1 MRFSLLIS
9 LLVFY
14 LLPNL
19 TIGQEVYKITYNFY
33 SHGKPSNRPAMVVF
47 AQEGQTFIV
56 KETDLV
62 PDFERPSD
70 TYFIDFESKLLYRQF
85 THGNKKIATI
95 DSTSLGRHHYNLEQ
109 ETKTLLEYPAKKASL
124 SVNSNSIDVW
134 YNNDLDI
141 HAAPGEIGLPLGLVL
156 EQTQNGNSTWRAT
169 KIEKIDS
176 MPTFATKPS
185 NEILT
190 QRLDYQDFIWKSKFI
205 QIPIFQNERIS
216 FRDQIESDSV
226 LRFAAGTVILKKV
239 KIPTV
244 ASQSQA
250 FIQLIEKSS
259 GDAYDRTGS
268 VFLISEDQKISFFD
282 GMTKGMETLP
292 AYEVGDDNKYL
303 GMTRT
308 DDYSPIYEL
317 MRFFTPFGVTH
328 FNDRVTLK
336 GKTWQD
342 SVVYRQDISEFIPAL
357 SGKEVYIGTY
367 IGNYDHGGHTVSL
380 ELTIHPGRSIY
391 AQNTKILSLFNT
403 VNVMEMGGQTYATL
417 FGSDKGLEFTF
428 TAPEDMN
435 NVKLRYITTGHGG
448 WGNGDEFVPKPN
460 GIFVD
465 GELAFQFTPWRTDC
479 GSYRLYNP
487 VSGNFEN
494 GLSSSDLSRSNWC
507 PATVTNPIY
516 IDLGNLKAGEHTIRV
531 HIPQGPREGN
541 SFSFWNVSGAL
552 LYE

>member
-1 MRFSLLIS
+1 M
-9 LLVFY
+9 
-14 LLPNL
+14 PTL
-19 TIGQEVYKITYNFY
+19 TFGQDTYKITYNFF

-47 AQEGQTFIV
+47 ATKGESFIV
-56 KETDLV
+56 KETDLLS
-62 PDFERPSD
+62 DFERPSE
-70 TYFIDFESKLLYRQF
+70 TYFVDFDSKVLYRQF
-85 THGNKKIATI
+85 TQGNNKIVTA
-95 DSTSLGRHHYNLEQ
+95 DSSSLGRYQYNLEG
-109 ETKTLLEYPAKKASL
+109 ETKSVLDHPAKKATL
-124 SVNSNSIDVW
+124 SVNSNSIEVW
-134 YNNDLDI
+134 YSDALGV
-141 HAAPGEIGLPLGLVL
+141 HAAPGELGLTLGLVL
-156 EQTQNGNSTWRAT
+156 EQTQNGNSTWRAS
-169 KIEKIDS
+169 KIEKIDK
-176 MPTFATKPS
+176 MPAFAAKPS
-185 NEILT
+185 IDMLKE
-190 QRLDYQDFIWKSKFI
+190 RLDYQDFIWKSKFI

-216 FRDQIESDSV
+216 FRDQIESDSI
-226 LRFAAGTVILKKV
+226 LRYAAGTVILKKV
-239 KIPTV
+239 KIPAIT
-244 ASQSQA
+244 SQSQA

-268 VFLISEDQKISFFD
+268 VFLIAEDQEVSFFD
-282 GMTKGMETLP
+282 GMKNGMKTLP
-292 AYEVGDDNKYL
+292 AYEVGDNNEYL

-308 DDYSPIYEL
+308 NGYSPIYEL

-328 FNDRVTLK
+328 FNDRLTLK
-336 GKTWQD
+336 DKTWQD
-342 SVVYRQDISEFIPAL
+342 SVVYRQDISEFIPAI

-367 IGNYDHGGHTVSL
+367 IGNYDHGGHTISL
-380 ELTIHPGRSIY
+380 ELTVHPGRSIY
-391 AQNTKILSLFNT
+391 AQNTKTLSLFNT
-403 VNVMEMGGQTYATL
+403 VNVMEMGGQTYARL

-428 TAPEDMN
+428 TAPEDMH

-460 GIFVD
+460 SIFID

-516 IDLGNLKAGEHTIRV
+516 IDLGNLKAGEHTVRI